1 MESWARAGNCTKAC
15 VTFILSPDVMGV
27 DRPLKRPKMAVAEVE
42 RILSAKSSHE
52 WAVKEVRSLHLIGPS
67 VRQAMT

>member
-1 MESWARAGNCTKAC
+1 M
-15 VTFILSPDVMGV
+15 TFIPSPDVIGV
-27 DRPLKRPKMAVAEVE
+27 DRPLKQPKMAVAEVE

-67 VRQAMT
+67 VAMT